1 MTAVI
6 TVNENEYGVACVF
19 STAYDMSTFTTLQIQ
34 FTKPDGTILLATA
47 TCPNT
52 NVVTA
57 LGTFLANQYAQY
69 FFVAGDL
76 NVLGVWSAR
85 VIYTKTGS
93 PNLKLISNISTFT
106 VTA

>member
-6 TVNENEYGVACVF
+6 TVNTGEFGVACVF
-19 STAYDMSTFTTLQIQ
+19 NTAYDMSTNTTLQIK

-47 TCPNT
+47 TCPAV

-57 LGTFLANQYAQY
+57 LGTFLANMYAQY
-69 FFVAGDL
+69 YFVSGDL
-76 NVLGVWSAR
+76 DQTGVWFAR

-93 PNLKLISNISTFT
+93 PNVKLISNISSFE